1 MSVEEDI
8 VYLKKVFA
16 DRFPYATLTVT
27 KRTVKGKLR
36 YYFKTKGAY
45 KVDSGRLIEC
55 CIDLPIHRYKQDLST
70 LTYHYKTD

>member
-8 VYLKKVFA
+8 GYLKKVFA
-16 DRFPYATLTVT
+16 ERFPYATLTVT
-27 KRTVKGKLR
+27 SRPVKGKMR

-55 CIDLPIHRYKQDLST
+55 FFETAYRYKQDLST
-70 LTYHYKTD
+70 LIYHYKTD